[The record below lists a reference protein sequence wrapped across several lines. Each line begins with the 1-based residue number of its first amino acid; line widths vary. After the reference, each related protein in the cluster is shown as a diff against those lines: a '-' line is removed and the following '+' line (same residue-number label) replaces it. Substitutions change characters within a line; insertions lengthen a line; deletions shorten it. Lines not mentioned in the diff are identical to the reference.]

1 MDPYSECL
9 SVTGPTAGPAKR
21 SLNPRTLFASL
32 RLPVRL
38 TRDAEGA
45 WHRHDTQ
52 SETSRALRAVLRSRG
67 GVWLGWPGVAME
79 PGEETGL
86 AFAGAIEGEGVS
98 LRPVWLL
105 REEVE
110 QGAGCFAEGLLL
122 PLLHDLAPTEPVS
135 AKAWAAYQS
144 INRKFAEAIAR
155 VAAPSDRLVVYDAS
169 LMTVVSELRRMEFGI
184 EAAFFFDVGF
194 PSPDILVRLPWCRSL
209 IEGLLACS
217 RIGFQTDGD
226 LERFLT
232 CVVRL
237 EPRAQVERQEGWSRI
252 RLPEDKGEGREVAAI
267 VCPSGVDYHGLAAR
281 AAQPDITTAAD
292 DLRRTLGDRK
302 LVVAVDRLRPSQGIP
317 AKLDAFAHSLERF
330 PELCEQVSLLE
341 TVIPCGEPL
350 PATVA
355 LRSEIE
361 RRVGEI
367 NGRFGAPGWVPVVYR
382 YAELSE
388 AELLVLY
395 RAADLA
401 LMTPLREGMGLAA
414 KEYVAAAGSCRGA
427 LVLSEFDGAAARL
440 ATAAIVVN
448 PYDLEAM
455 AEAIAQG
462 LALSQEERK
471 KRMRQLLVEVQSR
484 DTRFWAASFL
494 GIPTRDTRRSSAT
507 SG

>member
-1 MDPYSECL
+1 MGPYSECL
-9 SVTGPTAGPAKR
+9 SVTGPPAGLSQR
-21 SLNPRTLFASL
+21 SPTPRTLFASL

-52 SETSRALRAVLRSRG
+52 SETSRALRAVLRARG
-67 GVWLGWPGVAME
+67 GVWIGWPGIAVE
-79 PGEETGL
+79 PGDETGQV
-86 AFAGAIEGEGVS
+86 FAGAIAGEGVS
-98 LRPVWLL
+98 LRPVWLG

-122 PLLHDLAPTEPVS
+122 PLLNDLAPTEPVP
-135 AKAWAAYQS
+135 AKAWAALRS
-144 INRKFAEAIAR
+144 INHKFAEAIAR

-169 LMTVVSELRRMEFGI
+169 LMTAVSDLRRMEVGI
-184 EAAFFFDVGF
+184 EATFFFDVGF

-209 IEGLLACS
+209 IAGLLACS

-226 LERFLT
+226 LERFLAG
-232 CVVRL
+232 VIRL

-252 RLPEDKGEGREVAAI
+252 RLPAERGDRREVTAL
-267 VCPSGVDYHGLAAR
+267 VCPSGVDFYGLAAR
-281 AAQPDITTAAD
+281 AAQPDITRAAD
-292 DLRRTLGDRK
+292 DLRQALGDQK
-302 LVVAVDRLRPSQGIP
+302 LIVAIDRLRPSQGIP
-317 AKLDAFAHSLERF
+317 AKLDAFAHALERF
-330 PELCEQVSLLE
+330 PDLREKVSLLE

-350 PATVA
+350 PVTAT

-382 YAELSE
+382 HAELSE
-388 AELLVLY
+388 AELLTLY

-414 KEYVAAAGSCRGA
+414 KEYVAAVGGHRGA

-448 PYDLEAM
+448 PYDLEAVG
-455 AEAIAQG
+455 EAIAQG
-462 LALSQEERK
+462 LAMSQEERK
-471 KRMRQLLVEVQSR
+471 ERMRQLRHEVQSR

-494 GIPTRDTRRSSAT
+494 GVPTVRTRRSSAL
-507 SG
+507 GG